1 MIASKFTLNLKSIT
15 MKKIITSLFLLFV
28 IVQVRSQENNII
40 TKNVQIEEFIPFV
53 VNNFSKGKKTEKY
66 RNLTFLIPVTNLEEV
81 DETSILLK
89 QGFRLLLK
97 RLNEDDRITLVAY
110 SAING
115 EMLKSTSVKKVK
127 KILYALENVN
137 ESVSKLFDDGIQLGY
152 DIADANFDEA
162 AVNTVVMIRSSVK
175 INNDNITEQ
184 QLKPK
189 KEKNSLFL
197 LTLLGLAPEILN
209 ILKD

>member
-1 MIASKFTLNLKSIT
+1 
-15 MKKIITSLFLLFV
+15 MKKIITSILMLYV
-28 IVQVRSQENNII
+28 IVQMQSQENNII

-53 VNNFSKGKKTEKY
+53 VNNFSKGKKTEKH
-66 RNLTFLIPVTNLEEV
+66 RNLTFLLPVTNIDET

-89 QGFRLLLK
+89 QGFRLLLD

-115 EMLKSTSVKKVK
+115 EVLKSTSVKKRK
-127 KILYALENVN
+127 KILYALENIN
-137 ESVSKLFDDGIQLGY
+137 ESVSRLFDDGIQLGY
-152 DIADANFDEA
+152 DIADANFDET
-162 AVNTVVMIRSSVK
+162 AVNMVVMIRSSVK
-175 INNDNITEQ
+175 VNNANIAKQEV
-184 QLKPK
+184 KPK
-189 KEKNSLFL
+189 KEKNNLFL